1 MGLIQKDVE
10 WVPWEWSEELVVLTM
25 EHFALGKNSIR
36 DGNRDFL
43 CFGEIKLKKV
53 VDPIQIICVII

>member
-25 EHFALGKNSIR
+25 EHFALGKN
-36 DGNRDFL
+36 
-43 CFGEIKLKKV
+43 
-53 VDPIQIICVII
+53 